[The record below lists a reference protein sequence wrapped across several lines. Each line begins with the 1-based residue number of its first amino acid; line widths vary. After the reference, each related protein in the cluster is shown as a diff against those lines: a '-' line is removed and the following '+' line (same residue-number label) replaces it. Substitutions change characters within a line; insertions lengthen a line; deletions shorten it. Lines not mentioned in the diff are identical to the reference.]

1 MAVHDSYPIQ
11 RCRLA
16 YVLIT
21 WFYLLSGIDMANKQF
36 NFTACCSPFTMD
48 SNPRMGVLQAMSGI
62 TNNQLSASDGPRARG
77 METLTQGLEG
87 KLKSECSAL
96 GVSSVPPISHSSELD
111 CFDFDKHC
119 RWRNI
124 EGLFVDEMDWF
135 QVEHCL
141 DVISFSINIVF
152 VFSDGSYAIVA
163 TDTSTTAAAKAVLAA
178 DPIPC
183 QIGAGELSF
192 KFWTSPQVRIRVCV
206 RRNPKLLLDFDYCSN
221 TVENGDPGPVSV
233 RIPQLSTSPFQL
245 FIIADHF
252 TFNSSDLQGGFAII
266 DDIQYTAE
274 ICSNIELDQDQVG
287 KPFVEEPTAH
297 LTKKNSFSLIESI
310 ATSTIFLSFP
320 DEFDSFFVFT
330 SVDSQSLQDYTDAFS
345 VEDLRRKHLVVITNY
360 FTYAAEFYIETLFS

>member
-1 MAVHDSYPIQ
+1 MRIVK
-11 RCRLA
+11 RRLWRYMVA
-16 YVLIT
+16 SL
-21 WFYLLSGIDMANKQF
+21 F
-36 NFTACCSPFTMD
+36 NVAACCSPFTMD

-77 METLTQGLEG
+77 METLTQGLG
-87 KLKSECSAL
+87 HTSPFTL

-124 EGLFVDEMDWF
+124 EGFLVDEMDWY
-135 QVEHCL
+135 QGTGQL
-141 DVISFSINIVF
+141 DKNRIQRATGANTIP
-152 VFSDGSYAIVA
+152 DGSYAIVA
-163 TDTSTTAAAKAVLAA
+163 TDTSTTATAKAVLAA

-221 TVENGDPGPVSV
+221 TVEIGDPGPVSV

-274 ICSNIELDQDQVG
+274 ICSNIELDQDQPSIH
-287 KPFVEEPTAH
+287 PFPSPPAST
-297 LTKKNSFSLIESI
+297 SLESAAGTGWHDGMDV
-310 ATSTIFLSFP
+310 ATSEGITPMRF
-320 DEFDSFFVFT
+320 
-330 SVDSQSLQDYTDAFS
+330 QSR
-345 VEDLRRKHLVVITNY
+345 V
-360 FTYAAEFYIETLFS
+360 